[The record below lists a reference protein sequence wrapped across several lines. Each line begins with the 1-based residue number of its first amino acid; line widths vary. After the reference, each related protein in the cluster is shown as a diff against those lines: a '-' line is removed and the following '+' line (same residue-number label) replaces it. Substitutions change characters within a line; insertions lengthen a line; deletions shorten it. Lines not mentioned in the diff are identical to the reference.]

1 MNVGPDGFRLNLATT
16 NGRTGS
22 AGGPLDGLAGEVS
35 AAHPFGLVVVDA
47 DDATI
52 AQNPAAAE
60 ILGDASAALDEGG
73 PGAACSLLGCLTDDG
88 PLPGRCLHE
97 EARRRGEALRE
108 VRVDL
113 PHGGGAAAAWVVV
126 APLREGRVLMHLRP
140 GRADDRRRRSDPQ
153 WAPGPALRIL
163 ALGRTRVESAAG
175 SIDGS
180 WIANR
185 PGQLLKYLVTNR
197 SRSVSTDELAE
208 HLWVEPTRK
217 NMQSVRYYVHELRA
231 RLEPEREARAPSSFV
246 VASGGGYA
254 LQLGAIRIDADEFE
268 REVDAG
274 LAATE
279 RGEHDAAR
287 RRLVR
292 GLELYRGDFLAD
304 EPYAEWAIDERDRLR
319 QVATEGLRTLAALH
333 RREGDLLGA
342 SEALERLCRLDPFDG
357 DVHRDLLEILLERGR
372 RTEAVRRYATLRHR
386 MLSTFGEDLE
396 FTLADLG
403 GAG

>member
-1 MNVGPDGFRLNLATT
+1 MNVGADGFRLNMTAT
-16 NGRTGS
+16 NGRNGS
-22 AGGPLDGLAGEVS
+22 SGGALDGLAGEVA

-47 DDATI
+47 DGVTV
-52 AQNPAAAE
+52 AQNPAAAA
-60 ILGDASAALDEGG
+60 ILGDASAALERGG
-73 PGAACSLLGCLTDDG
+73 PGAACELLGCETADG
-88 PLPGRCLHE
+88 PLPGRCLHA
-97 EARRRGEALRE
+97 EARRLGAALPE
-108 VRVDL
+108 VRIDL
-113 PHGGGAAAAWVVV
+113 GARGGAGAAWVVV
-126 APLREGRVLMHLRP
+126 APLPAGRVLMHLRP
-140 GRADDRRRRSDPQ
+140 GRADDRRRRSDPR
-153 WAPGPALRIL
+153 WAAGPALRIV
-163 ALGRTRVESAAG
+163 ALGRTRVESPSG
-175 SIDGS
+175 SLDGS

-185 PGQLLKYLVTNR
+185 PGQLLKYLVTHR
-197 SRSVSTDELAE
+197 GRSVSTDELAE
-208 HLWVEPTRK
+208 RLWVEPTRK

-246 VASGGGYA
+246 TASGGGYA
-254 LQLGAIRIDADEFE
+254 LELGAMRIDADEFE
-268 REVDAG
+268 REVENG
-274 LAATE
+274 LAAAE
-279 RGEHDAAR
+279 RGDDDAAR
-287 RRLVR
+287 ERLVR

-357 DVHRDLLEILLERGR
+357 DVHRDLLELLLERGR

-403 GAG
+403 GAR